1 VYQYKCTIIEV
12 TDGDTIKVNIDVGF
26 NTWINN
32 VSIRL
37 LNVDTPESRTT
48 DSTEKIFGNASKDYI
63 KKMLPEGSKHVV
75 TTTIDDK
82 YGRVLGDFII
92 DGKSLCEMIVKEGYG
107 VPYKGQNKSD
117 IKSLH
122 LANRTR
128 LIKEGKVKLPN

>member
-1 VYQYKCTIIEV
+1 MYQYKCTIIEV

-32 VSIRL
+32 VAIRL

-48 DSTEKIFGNASKDYI
+48 DSTEKIFGKASKEYI
-63 KKMLPEGSKHVV
+63 KKMLPEGSKQIL

-92 DGKSLCEMIVKEGYG
+92 DGKSLCDMIVKEGYG

-117 IKSLH
+117 VKDLH
-122 LANRTR
+122 LANRTK
-128 LIKEGKVKLPN
+128 LIKEGKVKIPS

>member
-1 VYQYKCTIIEV
+1 MYQYKCIIVEV

-32 VSIRL
+32 VVIRL
-37 LNVDTPESRTT
+37 QGVDTPESRTVNA
-48 DSTEKIFGNASKDYI
+48 TEKAFGVASKNYI

-82 YGRVLGDFII
+82 YGRVLGDFLIE
-92 DGKSLCEMIVKEGYG
+92 GKSLCEMIVKEGYG

-117 IKSLH
+117 IKDLH
-122 LANRTR
+122 LANRAK
-128 LIKEGKVKLPN
+128 LIKEGKVKLPS